1 MTTPTVTPGAI
12 LRELHR
18 LRRHAKD
25 LQTESER
32 LPRQLNAQKG
42 KVARQEEMLKQAQDG
57 IKKLKVTIHE
67 KETTLK
73 AKHQEIAKREKQ
85 RNENVANKKEY
96 DALGAE
102 IAAAQQLCGQVEDEI
117 LIALTQVD
125 EQTARLPELDKA
137 LKQAKDEV
145 VNFDATCKKRQGEL
159 AEQIEIVRR
168 NIQEVDA
175 TLPEDVRAQYQR
187 LVGFKGED
195 AMALVQD
202 RTCTSCYTS
211 ITAQQQNELLQGQFV
226 ACKSCG
232 RFLYLA
238 E

>member
-1 MTTPTVTPGAI
+1 MTTPTTTPGAI

-25 LQTESER
+25 LQNEMER

-42 KVARQEEMLKQAQDG
+42 KVVRQEEALKNAQEA
-57 IKKLKVTIHE
+57 IKKLKVSIHE

-73 AKHQEIAKREKQ
+73 AKHQEIVKREKQ

-96 DALGAE
+96 DALGHE
-102 IAAAQQLCGQVEDEI
+102 IAAARQLCDQLEDQA
-117 LIALTQVD
+117 LAALTEVD
-125 EQTARLPELDKA
+125 EKTARLPELEKA

-145 VNFDATCKKRQGEL
+145 ANFDTTCKKRQAEL
-159 AEQIEIVRR
+159 AEMIKGVQQ
-168 NIQEVDA
+168 NIQEMDA
-175 TLPEDVRAQYQR
+175 TLPDDVRAQYQR

-195 AMALVQD
+195 AISEVQG
-202 RTCTSCYTS
+202 RTCVACYTG

-226 ACKSCG
+226 VCKNCG
-232 RFLYLA
+232 RILYLA